1 MPLKNISGGLSIIT
15 TKVVYYVMLT
25 KDWYFDDKL
34 GAGFEKLSRRD
45 SEVRLESAWALWTFV
60 HIG

>member
-1 MPLKNISGGLSIIT
+1 
-15 TKVVYYVMLT
+15 MLT

-45 SEVRLESAWALWTFV
+45 SEVRLESVGLFGPLCTLADQFNHGLA
-60 HIG
+60 

>member
-1 MPLKNISGGLSIIT
+1 
-15 TKVVYYVMLT
+15 MLT